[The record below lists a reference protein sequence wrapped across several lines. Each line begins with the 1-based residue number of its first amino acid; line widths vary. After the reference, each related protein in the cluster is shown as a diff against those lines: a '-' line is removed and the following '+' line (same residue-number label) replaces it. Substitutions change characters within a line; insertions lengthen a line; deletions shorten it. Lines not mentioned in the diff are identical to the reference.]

1 MCQQAAEK
9 AIKAVYVEQTGET
22 PPRSLLQNAH
32 RMVVE
37 TAVEGEFP
45 VLDRRIWPVWQ
56 F

>member
-1 MCQQAAEK
+1 MLAVAIDKNFLAASNW
-9 AIKAVYVEQTGET
+9 